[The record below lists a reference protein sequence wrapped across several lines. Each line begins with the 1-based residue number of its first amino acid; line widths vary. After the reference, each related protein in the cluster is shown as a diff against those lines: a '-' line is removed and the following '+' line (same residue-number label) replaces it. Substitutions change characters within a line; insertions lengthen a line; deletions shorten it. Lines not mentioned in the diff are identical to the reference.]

1 MRLIRWLIAVTMI
14 SVYGAITA
22 SFFFDWSRLL
32 DAWTSLGRF
41 DGHSRTAPLFIYCL
55 FSGGAVMVL
64 LSIFAAIRQY
74 TVGSVVAGLLFPVE
88 VALAFV
94 LGPNFTYWLAMKLLL
109 LAVLVAVVRLV
120 PGAPKLGS
128 AEH

>member
-1 MRLIRWLIAVTMI
+1 MRLMRWLIAVTLI

-41 DGHSRTAPLFIYCL
+41 DDHSRTAPLFIYSL

-88 VALAFV
+88 VVLAFV
-94 LGPNFTYWLAMKLLL
+94 SGPNFTHWLAMKLLL
-109 LAVLVAVVRLV
+109 LAVLVGVVRLV
-120 PGAPKLGS
+120 PARQR
-128 AEH
+128 